1 MGEESSETTDSS
13 LCGLKPDTS
22 MLLNRK
28 FDRHL
33 QNVILE
39 SEIFRELGWKI
50 VGIDDESKPLT
61 DKYHLEVL
69 LITWAPM
76 KNTKTQEE
84 RGMTKG
90 LLSSSTKAAAQ
101 IIPLSILVRCSFL
114 ESYF

>member
-1 MGEESSETTDSS
+1 MRPFLSTNGPEESSDTTDSS

-39 SEIFRELGWKI
+39 SEIFGELGWKI

-61 DKYHLEVL
+61 QTYQINTTLKY
-69 LITWAPM
+69 
-76 KNTKTQEE
+76 
-84 RGMTKG
+84 
-90 LLSSSTKAAAQ
+90 
-101 IIPLSILVRCSFL
+101 F
-114 ESYF
+114 